1 MKLEHFLLK
10 LYNKEDNIH
19 NQIIDKIQKD
29 DLNNEYLGNIYS
41 MINKIEKRKEDDFL
55 HNNTYIVYYND
66 KPIGYISLT
75 HNNDDYE
82 IIAGLIPEERNKHL
96 GSLLLKEFTHSIF
109 NEYKRIDKLTL
120 KIDDKNI
127 GSIKSALN
135 VGYIKENNKYINRR

>member
-127 GSIKSALN
+127 GSIKSAIK